1 MAKIGTRNI
10 ERIGKDAILKLGMV
24 GLGRMGANMTL
35 RLVRG
40 GHEIV
45 AYDPNPDAVS
55 AIESNGAIGV
65 NSLNDLVNRLSIPRA
80 VWVMVPAGV
89 PTETTID
96 SLSELLSAGDIV
108 IDGGN
113 AFYKDSIRRAD
124 QLGVKGIR
132 FLDVGTSGGIWG
144 LESGYCLMVG
154 GEESAYNALLP
165 ALQTLA
171 PSGGV
176 GLGHVG
182 PAGAGHFVK
191 MVHNAV
197 EYGLMQAYAE
207 GFELMSAS
215 DKFDINLGQVAD
227 IWRHG
232 SVVRSWLLD
241 LTAQALQ
248 ENPELQNIRAFV
260 EDTGEGRWAV
270 QESVDLAV
278 PVPVIAA
285 SLQAR
290 FRSRQ
295 EEPISAKLLAALRK
309 GFGGHQVLK
318 SNRERQE

>member
-1 MAKIGTRNI
+1 M
-10 ERIGKDAILKLGMV
+10 KLGMA
-24 GLGRMGANMTL
+24 GLGRMGANMAL
-35 RLVRG
+35 RLMRG
-40 GHEIV
+40 GHDVV
-45 AYDPNPDAVS
+45 AYDPNPDAVHP
-55 AIESNGAIGV
+55 IEASGASGAR
-65 NSLNDLVNRLSIPRA
+65 SLAELVNQISQPR
-80 VWVMVPAGV
+80 VIWVMAPAGD
-89 PTETTID
+89 PTETTTHTLLD
-96 SLSELLSAGDIV
+96 LLSAGDIV
-108 IDGGN
+108 VDGGN
-113 AFYKDSIRRAD
+113 AFYKDSIRRAG
-124 QLGVKGIR
+124 LLKGKDIG
-132 FLDVGTSGGIWG
+132 FMDVGVSGGIWG
-144 LESGYCLMVG
+144 LDEGYCLMVG
-154 GEESAYNALLP
+154 GEESAYRAMLP
-165 ALQTLA
+165 VLQTLA

-215 DKFDINLGQVAD
+215 HKFDINLGQVAE

-241 LTAQALQ
+241 LAAQTLKNNPGLQ
-248 ENPELQNIRAFV
+248 DIMAYV

-270 QESVDLAV
+270 QESVDLSV

-295 EEPISAKLLAALRK
+295 EEPFGARLLAALRK
-309 GFGGHQVLK
+309 QFGGHRVLK
-318 SNRERQE
+318 PDNERRA